1 MRYKI
6 QLNLGRNCLRYI
18 IKTYGIE
25 EIFMPFYICPTVIR
39 AVRKENCNIH
49 FYHIDKNF
57 MPVFNFGKN
66 DFILY
71 PNYFGICSKNVLK
84 LSQKYKNLIVD
95 NAHNPFM
102 PEVGLADFKSY
113 RKFFNVKDGAELNIS
128 KKFEIDFPKE
138 EFIYEKFSTK
148 LSYEELVENET
159 RLDNEEILKISD
171 CTKNLLSQI
180 DFEKEKEKRL
190 EKFQEFHKKYRE
202 KNELQFEL
210 SKFDVPFV
218 YPYLTKDEKVGYE
231 LEKSGFL
238 IIRYWESLPK
248 DFPEYDFYK
257 YLIPIPLN

>member
-57 MPVFNFGKN
+57 MPVVNFGKN

-113 RKFFNVKDGAELNIS
+113 RKFFNVKDGAELNIFQ
-128 KKFEIDFPKE
+128 KFEIDFPKE
-138 EFIYEKFSTK
+138 KFTYENFSAR

-180 DFEKEKEKRL
+180 DF
-190 EKFQEFHKKYRE
+190 
-202 KNELQFEL
+202 
-210 SKFDVPFV
+210 
-218 YPYLTKDEKVGYE
+218 
-231 LEKSGFL
+231 
-238 IIRYWESLPK
+238 
-248 DFPEYDFYK
+248 
-257 YLIPIPLN
+257 

>member
-1 MRYKI
+1 MLFR
-6 QLNLGRNCLRYI
+6 
-18 IKTYGIE
+18 
-25 EIFMPFYICPTVIR
+25 
-39 AVRKENCNIH
+39 
-49 FYHIDKNF
+49 
-57 MPVFNFGKN
+57 
-66 DFILY
+66 
-71 PNYFGICSKNVLK
+71 S
-84 LSQKYKNLIVD
+84 
-95 NAHNPFM
+95 
-102 PEVGLADFKSY
+102 
-113 RKFFNVKDGAELNIS
+113 
-128 KKFEIDFPKE
+128 KE

-202 KNELQFEL
+202 KNKLQFEL

-218 YPYLTKDEKVGYE
+218 YPYLTRDEKVGYE
-231 LEKSGFL
+231 LEKSGLL